1 MKLNVFVFVLAL
13 AATAFGTLGANAQ
26 TVIEEHRDPAVVIQP
41 DHPDASVT
49 VHERGAVG
57 TEKKTITHETNG
69 LGCSSKTVH
78 KEGMGGSKTVKKE
91 NCD

>member
-1 MKLNVFVFVLAL
+1 MKLNVLVIAL
-13 AATAFGTLGANAQ
+13 AATAFGSLGANAQ
-26 TVIEEHRDPAVVIQP
+26 TVIEERRDPGVVIQH

-49 VHERGAVG
+49 VHEHGGVVG
-57 TEKKTITHETNG
+57 TEKKTVTHETNG

-78 KEGMGGSKTVKKE
+78 KEDVTGSKTVNRK